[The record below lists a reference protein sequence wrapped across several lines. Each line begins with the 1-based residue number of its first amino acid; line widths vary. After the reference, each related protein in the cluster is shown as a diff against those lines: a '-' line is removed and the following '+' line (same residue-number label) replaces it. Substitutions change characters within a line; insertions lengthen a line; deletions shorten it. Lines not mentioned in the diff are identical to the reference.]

1 MFPPTTKTLSAR
13 LLGCL
18 SVLLLLW
25 LGLGIVIII
34 QLDPAILATLLTY
47 LAYATIIIM
56 AMCSI
61 QAHSRRGLLF
71 YIVFEVIL
79 TAFGIVIVL
88 VLLTT
93 SSRPQPLVL
102 LRNSSS
108 PITTPTAPP
117 PPPPPPDTTTTLI
130 MMLLIGLHIMKIMC
144 LTLSFRL
151 RRAMRALNAS
161 KKRNNE
167 NDVELDSSTSAT
179 AYYVNIEPALFTA
192 QPVYPTS
199 GFQYP

>member
-1 MFPPTTKTLSAR
+1 M
-13 LLGCL
+13 
-18 SVLLLLW
+18 LLLLW

-117 PPPPPPDTTTTLI
+117 PPPPDTTTTLI